1 MQGKHNAEML
11 GTDPFMDLSE
21 TMTNAGGIGG
31 LLAMASSGTNYFP
44 SYDGNGN
51 ITGLVNGTDKST
63 SARYEYSPFG
73 ELLRATGPMAK
84 VNPCRLGTKVTD
96 DESGLVYYGY
106 RYYSPI
112 QGRWISRDPSQERY
126 TIMLYLA
133 FRNQAINVMDP
144 NGLFDWVLGL
154 QSTATL
160 CIATAEFCAIAG
172 VGGGTGGLGLA
183 VVIPMGLDAESRLVE
198 GFTKLAAAF
207 EDDPNITKNVNGVPY
222 SLDGAVNLALQRTLG
237 EDPSKIADFIVK
249 SVELLGGAS
258 SATSLTQYV
267 TSLNTAQQLYDLN
280 QASDY

>member
-1 MQGKHNAEML
+1 
-11 GTDPFMDLSE
+11 
-21 TMTNAGGIGG
+21 
-31 LLAMASSGTNYFP
+31 
-44 SYDGNGN
+44 
-51 ITGLVNGTDKST
+51 
-63 SARYEYSPFG
+63 
-73 ELLRATGPMAK
+73 
-84 VNPCRLGTKVTD
+84 
-96 DESGLVYYGY
+96 
-106 RYYSPI
+106 
-112 QGRWISRDPSQERY
+112 
-126 TIMLYLA
+126 MLYLA